1 MKSAHLI
8 RIHTHICLNWDLP
21 LSERINNSF
30 NTKAF
35 LRLKGIIW
43 HLLSYLIK
51 IDIWLRLIHQA
62 GVIYSWLTGRP
73 WKLNSWFKIGLIIL
87 NECSLSQR
95 VTVHLL
101 WELWDIVTVS
111 YISNTSHE
119 ILRECIHLLA
129 VIKLC
134 WFLLPVTI
142 EVLKRVSYK
151 AIL

>member
-8 RIHTHICLNWDLP
+8 RIHTHIRLNRDLP

-30 NTKAF
+30 NTKTF
-35 LRLKGIIW
+35 LRLKGIIR

-51 IDIWLRLIHQA
+51 IDIWLGLIHQA

-73 WKLNSWFKIGLIIL
+73 WKLNSWFKIRLIIL
-87 NECSLSQR
+87 NECSLSQG

-101 WELWDIVTVS
+101 WELWDIVTVP
-111 YISNTSHE
+111 YISNTSNE
-119 ILRECIHLLA
+119 ILRKCIHLLA
-129 VIKLC
+129 IIKLC
-134 WFLLPVTI
+134 WFLLPVTV